1 VRAGVERH
9 WAVRNSIADPAAIRI
24 RIARMLTVRAL
35 VLTVTVAYPAMTAA
49 QTPPAPP
56 PLVSQ
61 VYEWSALTPVP
72 IPNGERRQV
81 FDGPTATVDKLH
93 CHVTSLAAGQSSGE
107 PRRHLEE
114 EVLIVK
120 EGEVEVHIDGRTQN
134 AGAGSVLFF
143 AAGAV
148 TRLRNAGAGPAT
160 YYVINY
166 FTPKTPKS

>member
-1 VRAGVERH
+1 MKLLLP
-9 WAVRNSIADPAAIRI
+9 AVLAAC
-24 RIARMLTVRAL
+24 AAFPSPL
-35 VLTVTVAYPAMTAA
+35 AA
-49 QTPPAPP
+49 QGATPVSSPT

-61 VYEWSALTPVP
+61 VFEWSALQPVK

-93 CHVTSLAAGQSSGE
+93 CHITSLAAGQTSGA

-120 EGEVEVHIDGRTQN
+120 EGQVEVHIDGRTQN

-148 TRLRNAGAGPAT
+148 TALRAIGDGPAT

-166 FTPKTPKS
+166 LTPKTPKS

>member
-1 VRAGVERH
+1 MQSA
-9 WAVRNSIADPAAIRI
+9 
-24 RIARMLTVRAL
+24 RAL
-35 VLTVTVAYPAMTAA
+35 VLTAVFTGPAMSAA
-49 QTPPAPP
+49 QTPPPATPT

-61 VYEWSALTPVP
+61 VFEWSALQPVK

-93 CHVTSLAAGQSSGE
+93 CHITSLAAGQ
-107 PRRHLEE
+107 
-114 EVLIVK
+114 I
-120 EGEVEVHIDGRTQN
+120 EVHIDGRTQN

-148 TRLRNAGAGPAT
+148 TALRNIGDGPAT

-166 FTPKTPKS
+166 LTPKTPKS

>member
-1 VRAGVERH
+1 VF
-9 WAVRNSIADPAAIRI
+9 
-24 RIARMLTVRAL
+24 
-35 VLTVTVAYPAMTAA
+35 
-49 QTPPAPP
+49 
-56 PLVSQ
+56 
-61 VYEWSALTPVP
+61 EWSSLQPVK

-93 CHVTSLAAGQSSGE
+93 CHVTSLAAGQTSGA

-120 EGEVEVHIDGRTQN
+120 EGQVEVHIDGRTQN

-148 TRLRNAGAGPAT
+148 TALRNIGDGPAT

-166 FTPKTPKS
+166 ITPKTPKS

>member
-1 VRAGVERH
+1 MARM
-9 WAVRNSIADPAAIRI
+9 
-24 RIARMLTVRAL
+24 RIARVL
-35 VLTVTVAYPAMTAA
+35 VLTASLAIPAMSAA
-49 QTPPAPP
+49 QTPPPSSSD
-56 PLVSQ
+56 PLASR
-61 VYEWSALTPVP
+61 VYDWSALEVVK

-81 FDGPTATVDKLH
+81 FDGPTTTVDKLH
-93 CHVTSLAAGQSSGE
+93 CHVTSLAAGQTSGE

-148 TRLRNAGAGPAT
+148 TRLRNVGSGPAT

-166 FTPKTPKS
+166 FTPRTPKS